1 VGLFPAF
8 ASADY
13 DTISA
18 MPAPRKRQ
26 QILTQVIVDVPH
38 TVELT
43 KRKSKNSM
51 SIEIRRGN
59 ALLGTIIMG
68 RGSVQWWPRG
78 NSVNALKKT
87 WEAFAAMLDD
97 HMRPD

>member
-1 VGLFPAF
+1 
-8 ASADY
+8 
-13 DTISA
+13 
-18 MPAPRKRQ
+18 MPRPSKKT
-26 QILTQVIVDVPH
+26 LTQVIVDVPH

-51 SIEIRRGN
+51 TIEIRRGN

-87 WEAFAAMLDD
+87 WETFAALLDA
-97 HMRPD
+97 HM